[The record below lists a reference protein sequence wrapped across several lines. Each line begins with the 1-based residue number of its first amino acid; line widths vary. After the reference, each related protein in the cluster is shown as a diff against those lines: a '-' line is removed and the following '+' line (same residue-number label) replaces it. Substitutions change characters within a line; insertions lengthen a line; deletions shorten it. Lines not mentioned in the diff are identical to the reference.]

1 VPGTRW
7 KVALFLLVA
16 SLSLPR
22 ISYLVP
28 PLEAQGFTTRADS
41 ILQRFVGAD
50 DPGCAVAIDRAGMPA
65 YRGAFGFAELEHR
78 IPITVNT
85 IFEAGSV
92 SKQFTAAAVLL
103 LEARGKLSLDDA
115 VQKWFPEIPQYEWPL
130 TVRHL
135 MLHTSGMRD
144 WGSVIGLSG
153 WPRWTASYTHAD
165 ALAIIARQRALNYQP
180 GTAYGYTNTGYN
192 LMAMLV
198 ERAGGESLASFTKR
212 EFFDPLGM
220 TSTSWRDDFSRLVPG
235 RAQAY
240 DRRNNA
246 WHLDMPFEHVHGNGG
261 LLTTVGDLMLWTAV
275 IVNGRVGN
283 PDVSTAMR
291 TSGRFNDGRAVN
303 YGGGLSVSP
312 IRGVPSFNHSG
323 STAGYRAMLAH
334 FPGHQVTSA
343 VLCNR
348 GDADAPGLNIAI
360 LTGALPFTALPPRT
374 AETMAPPYQVD
385 PARLPEFV
393 GDYHSDEVAGSLR
406 VFVRENALHVERRPG
421 QIDRLQAVGADHFTA
436 PGGMNLRFDR
446 DMQGKVTR
454 LLVSV
459 ARVNAMPYER
469 Q

>member
-1 VPGTRW
+1 
-7 KVALFLLVA
+7 
-16 SLSLPR
+16 
-22 ISYLVP
+22 
-28 PLEAQGFTTRADS
+28 
-41 ILQRFVGAD
+41 
-50 DPGCAVAIDRAGMPA
+50 
-65 YRGAFGFAELEHR
+65 
-78 IPITVNT
+78 
-85 IFEAGSV
+85 
-92 SKQFTAAAVLL
+92 
-103 LEARGKLSLDDA
+103 
-115 VQKWFPEIPQYEWPL
+115 
-130 TVRHL
+130 
-135 MLHTSGMRD
+135 
-144 WGSVIGLSG
+144 
-153 WPRWTASYTHAD
+153 
-165 ALAIIARQRALNYQP
+165 
-180 GTAYGYTNTGYN
+180 
-192 LMAMLV
+192 
-198 ERAGGESLASFTKR
+198 
-212 EFFDPLGM
+212 M

-261 LLTTVGDLMLWTAV
+261 LLTTVGDLLLWTAA

-360 LTGALPFTALPPRT
+360 LSGTLPFVTPPRQ
-374 AETMAPPYQVD
+374 MAVEFPPPYTL
-385 PARLPEFV
+385 PAARNVEYV
-393 GDYHSDEVAGSLR
+393 GTFRSDEVGSDLR
-406 VFVRENALHVERRPG
+406 VFERDGLLHIERRPG
-421 QIDRLQAVGADHFTA
+421 QVDRLQAMGSDHFVA
-436 PGGMNLRFDR
+436 AGGMNLRFER
-446 DMQGKVTR
+446 NASGMVSR

-459 ARVNAMPYER
+459 ARVASMPYEK